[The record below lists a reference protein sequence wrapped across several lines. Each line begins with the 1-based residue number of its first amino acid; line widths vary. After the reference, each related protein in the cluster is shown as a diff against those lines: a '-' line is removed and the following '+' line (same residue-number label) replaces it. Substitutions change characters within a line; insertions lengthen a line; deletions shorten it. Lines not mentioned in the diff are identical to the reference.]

1 MGSAIVTG
9 NLGLVGSYV
18 AEALAAAKF
27 SVYGIDNDVRS
38 ILFSDV
44 IPLEQSEINKLNS
57 DSGITSFFN
66 VDIRDS
72 EAMRSAVR
80 DVLSRDR
87 LDVVVHC
94 AAQPS
99 HDWAANDPLVDLNIN
114 LTATVNL
121 LEILRKND
129 FDGVFIFL
137 STNKV
142 YGDTPNF
149 LELKQKDDRF
159 ELATDHPFYDG
170 IDTSMSIDNSLHS
183 LFGCSK
189 ASADL
194 YVQEYS
200 RYFGIKTVILRGG
213 CLTGSR
219 HRGAKLHGFLSY
231 LVKTAIAG
239 DHYEIIGYD
248 GYQVRDNLHASDIG
262 KLVCKIT
269 DSSKV
274 LSSNQYPI
282 VSNMGG
288 GRLNSVSVLEAVK
301 ILRNSFDLKFNYSTS
316 TVERRGDHK
325 WYISDNSLLLQL
337 FDWTPTTSLE
347 DILNSMVYR

>member
-18 AEALAAAKF
+18 AEALAAANF
-27 SVYGIDNDVRS
+27 NVYGIDNDVRS
-38 ILFSDV
+38 KLFSD
-44 IPLEQSEINKLNS
+44 ILPLQQDEINKMNS
-57 DSGITSFFN
+57 DSGITRFFN
-66 VDIRDS
+66 VDIRDC
-72 EAMRSAVR
+72 EGMRSAIG
-80 DVLSRDR
+80 DVLSRDN

-121 LEILRKND
+121 LEILREKN
-129 FDGVFIFL
+129 FNGVFIFL

-149 LELKQKDDRF
+149 LDLEKREYRYELP
-159 ELATDHPFYDG
+159 TNNPFYSG

-194 YVQEYS
+194 YVQEYA
-200 RYFGIKTVILRGG
+200 RYFGLKTVILRGG

-231 LVKTAIAG
+231 LVKTAVAG
-239 DHYEIIGYD
+239 DHYTIIGYD
-248 GYQVRDNLHASDIG
+248 GYQVRDNLHAADIG
-262 KLVCKIT
+262 KLVCKIA

-274 LSSNQYPI
+274 MSSDQFPI

-288 GRLNSVSVLEAVK
+288 GRSNSVSVLEAVN
-301 ILRNSFDLKFNYSTS
+301 ILKNSFDLRFNYSTS
-316 TVERRGDHK
+316 NNARRGDHK
-325 WYISDNSLLLQL
+325 WYISDNSLLLKQ
-337 FDWTPTTSLE
+337 FDWAPTTSLE
-347 DILNSMVYR
+347 EILSDMVST